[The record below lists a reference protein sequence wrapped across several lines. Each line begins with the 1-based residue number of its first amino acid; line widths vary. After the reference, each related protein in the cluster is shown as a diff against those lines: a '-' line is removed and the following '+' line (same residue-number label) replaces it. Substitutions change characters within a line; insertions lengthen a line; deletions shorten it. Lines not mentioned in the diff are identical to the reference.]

1 MTQRHGWAAADAR
14 LTRSSVVANA
24 IARLIFFAAVEL

>member
-14 LTRSSVVANA
+14 LARSSVVAGA
-24 IARLIFFAAVEL
+24 IFFAAVEL